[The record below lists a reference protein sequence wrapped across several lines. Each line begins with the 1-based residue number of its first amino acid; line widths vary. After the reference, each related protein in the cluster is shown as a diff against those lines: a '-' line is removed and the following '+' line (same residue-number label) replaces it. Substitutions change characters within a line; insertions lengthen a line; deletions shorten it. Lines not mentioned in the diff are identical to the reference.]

1 MNEDR
6 HLQQQ
11 VQDEIV
17 FDPSVNAAH
26 VGVTAE
32 KGVVS
37 LSGHVG
43 SLAEKQ
49 AAERAARRVRG
60 VKAIAS
66 ELEVRWPDAKKTADD
81 EIASRAVR
89 MLEWDALI
97 PPNAIKLKVSHGI
110 VTLTGD
116 ADWEFQRAEAER
128 DVRRLSGVKSVVND
142 ITLRP
147 QPKPDDIRARI
158 RAAFERSAELVS
170 GSVTVEVHGNRVV
183 LGGQV
188 KNWSERDDAVRAA
201 WSVPGV
207 TVVEEHLLIARP

>member
-6 HLQQQ
+6 RLQQQ
-11 VQDEIV
+11 VQDEIA

-49 AAERAARRVRG
+49 AAEHAARRVRG

-66 ELEVRWPDAKKTADD
+66 ELEVRWPEEKKTADD
-81 EIASRAVR
+81 EIAARALR
-89 MLEWDALI
+89 ILEWDALVA
-97 PPNAIKLKVSHGI
+97 PNPIKVKVSHGI
-110 VTLTGD
+110 VTLSGET
-116 ADWEFQRAEAER
+116 DWDFQRVEAER
-128 DVRRLSGVKSVVND
+128 DMRKLGGVKAVVNE
-142 ITLRP
+142 IRLRP
-147 QPKPDDIRARI
+147 QVQPDDVRGKI
-158 RAAFERSAELVS
+158 RAAFERSAELDS
-170 GSVTVEVHGNRVV
+170 GSVTVEVHGNRIV
-183 LGGQV
+183 LGGKV
-188 KNWSERDDAVRAA
+188 KTWSERDDAVRAA

-207 TVVEEHLLIARP
+207 TAVEEHILIARP

>member
-11 VQDEIV
+11 VQDEIA

-26 VGVTAE
+26 VGVTADH
-32 KGVVS
+32 GIIS

-66 ELEVRWPDAKKTADD
+66 ELEVRWPDDKKTADD
-81 EIASRAVR
+81 EIATRAVR

-97 PPNAIKLKVSHGI
+97 PPHAITLKVSHGI
-110 VTLTGD
+110 VTLTGE
-116 ADWEFQRAEAER
+116 ADWDFQRVEAEQ
-128 DVRRLSGVKSVVND
+128 DVRKLGGVKAVVND
-142 ITLRP
+142 IKLRP
-147 QPKPDDIRARI
+147 RLQPDDVRAKI
-158 RAAFERSAELVS
+158 RAAFERSAELDS
-170 GSVTVEVHGNRVV
+170 GSVTVEVHGNRIV
-183 LGGQV
+183 LGGNV

-207 TVVEEHLLIARP
+207 TAVEDHLLIALP